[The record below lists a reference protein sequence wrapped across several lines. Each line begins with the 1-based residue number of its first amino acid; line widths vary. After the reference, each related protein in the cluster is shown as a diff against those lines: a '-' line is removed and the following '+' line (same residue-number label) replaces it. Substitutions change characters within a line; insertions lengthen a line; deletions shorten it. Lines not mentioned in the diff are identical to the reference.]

1 MTKTNLFNPEFIVI
15 HHSASERTLSVEA
28 IRQYHISR
36 GYDDIAYHKLIDCEG
51 NLYDGRP
58 LDVAGAHALG
68 FNTQSIGICCIG
80 NFDDEEPTPEMLNTL
95 NFLLIEL
102 CSSLNIRVDRII
114 GHFEVRNFIEAKS
127 GALCPGKNLKSLLS
141 TIRKSVESSLITI

>member
-1 MTKTNLFNPEFIVI
+1 MTKANLFNPEFIVI

-36 GYDDIAYHKLIDCEG
+36 GFDDIGYHKLIDFAG

-58 LDVAGAHALG
+58 LEIPGAHALG
-68 FNTQSIGICCIG
+68 FNDQSIGICCIG
-80 NFDDEEPTPEMLNTL
+80 NFEDEEPTTKMLNTL
-95 NFLLIEL
+95 NLLLLDL
-102 CSSLNIRVDRII
+102 CSSFNIEVDRII

-127 GALCPGKNLKSLLS
+127 GAKCPGKNLRFLLS
-141 TIRKSVESSLITI
+141 KIRKNVASNLAMS